1 MSKPRK
7 KYKPKG
13 IQPDSIS
20 WVISGFEK
28 VADVPDAGTKLLLKN
43 HVSFDEIREGRGDTG
58 HVDNLIS
65 MVNCAEALAKRQLGR
80 DWLEEIREAQDAIF
94 RMTQR
99 GVSGKPFIFTGEEL
113 KAVELILSLHD
124 EQLKQCSVR
133 TLELALDDIAK
144 EFEVA
149 KCAELKRLHDSITHI
164 RQKQK
169 TLRSR
174 KRDSL
179 PTLLR

>member
-13 IQPDSIS
+13 IRPDPIS
-20 WVISGFEK
+20 WVISGFKK

-94 RMTQR
+94 HMAQR

-133 TLELALDDIAK
+133 TLELALDDISK
-144 EFEVA
+144 EFKGNKMRRIEA
-149 KCAELKRLHDSITHI
+149 IA
-164 RQKQK
+164 
-169 TLRSR
+169 
-174 KRDSL
+174 
-179 PTLLR
+179 